1 MHSMSSAH
9 RPCSTREHQQ
19 IDTQG
24 IHTKICKLLATVR
37 APADEIGSEED
48 REKRN
53 KAMKANQRKLLEITR
68 DEASKYLVAGEF
80 ELAVR
85 ESALEADWCYQICKD
100 SHFSFRRFLVRC
112 KPSDSPWLCTARAT
126 LIWCPRICC
135 LRKRTL
141 VRTAL
146 SCFLM

>member
-1 MHSMSSAH
+1 M
-9 RPCSTREHQQ
+9 
-19 IDTQG
+19 
-24 IHTKICKLLATVR
+24 LATVR

-85 ESALEADWCYQICKD
+85 RSVGC
-100 SHFSFRRFLVRC
+100 
-112 KPSDSPWLCTARAT
+112 
-126 LIWCPRICC
+126 
-135 LRKRTL
+135 
-141 VRTAL
+141 
-146 SCFLM
+146 